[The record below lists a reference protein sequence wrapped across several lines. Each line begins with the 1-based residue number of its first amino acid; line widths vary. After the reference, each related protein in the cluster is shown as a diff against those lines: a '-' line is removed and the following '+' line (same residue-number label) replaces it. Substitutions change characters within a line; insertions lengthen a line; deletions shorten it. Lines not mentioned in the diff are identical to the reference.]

1 MSKEFEMEQS
11 LLGGLMKI
19 NNSSSDIVS
28 YVLRSL
34 KPNAFYHRVHSE
46 IYKAIKILSS
56 SDKQFDQ
63 LSVASYIDKH
73 SDIGFVEVDRCYS
86 HSCTSDVFRQYT
98 QTIKDAAIER
108 YALSKITDLQ
118 DVIANHD
125 NGTITQRIGLAESI
139 ISGIMES
146 VESRKSQGLKSGH
159 DIASEWLDDMDDFL
173 NGKSHTYDL
182 GVAELDALMKPKQVK
197 PGSLVVVGARPKMG
211 KTFLATKM
219 VCHYLTNRDEGVSVF
234 SLEMRS
240 VDIWERMLSEKAKS
254 NSNNFYTIPMD
265 NTGYWDSI
273 GNSNSELA
281 NSKIAICDT
290 GGITI
295 GFIKSEVRKQQRIHK
310 HGLIVIDYL
319 TLMGSDK
326 EAERND
332 LKYGEITKELK
343 LLAKELGCVVLL
355 LTQLNRGLESRT
367 DKRPMPSDSRDT
379 GQIEQDCDVWIGLYR
394 ERVYDK
400 NAPYNYTE
408 AIVRLNRNGGDGTAY
423 MTLENGYFED
433 VNTIE
438 AQAAITAYED
448 KGVADEQTQKSQYSG
463 YKKQPT
469 NKG

>member
-11 LLGGLMKI
+11 LIGGLMKL
-19 NNSSSDIVS
+19 NNSKSDVVG
-28 YVLRSL
+28 YVLRTL

-46 IYKAIKILSS
+46 IYKAIKEISI
-56 SDKQFDQ
+56 SDKHFDQ
-63 LSVASYIDKH
+63 LTVASYIDKH
-73 SDIGFVEVDRCYS
+73 SDIGFQEVDRCYS
-86 HSCTSDVFRQYT
+86 HSCTAEVFRQYT
-98 QTIKDAAIER
+98 QAIKDAAIER
-108 YALSKITDLQ
+108 YALSKMADLQ
-118 DVIANHD
+118 DIISNHS
-125 NGTITQRIGLAESI
+125 NGTIAQRLGIAESVINGI
-139 ISGIMES
+139 IES
-146 VESRKSQGLKSGH
+146 ADSRKTQGLKSGF
-159 DIASEWLDDMDDFL
+159 DIAGEWLDDIEDFK
-173 NGKSHTYDL
+173 NGKTNTYDL
-182 GVAELDALMKPKQVK
+182 GVAELDELMKPKQVK

-219 VCHYLTNRDEGVSVF
+219 VCHYLSKRDEGVSVF
-234 SLEMRS
+234 SLEMRA

-265 NTGYWDSI
+265 NTSYWDSI

-295 GFIKSEVRKQQRIHK
+295 GFIKSEVRKQQRVHK
-310 HGLIVIDYL
+310 HGLIVVDYL

-343 LLAKELGCVVLL
+343 LLAKELECVILL

-400 NAPYNYTE
+400 DVPYNFTE

-433 VNTIE
+433 VNTLE
-438 AQAAITAYED
+438 AQAKISAYED
-448 KGVADEQTQKSQYSG
+448 KGVADEQEQRQQYSSQ
-463 YKKQPT
+463 KKRIG
-469 NKG
+469 N

>member
-1 MSKEFEMEQS
+1 MNKEFQMEQS
-11 LLGGLMKI
+11 ILGGLMKL
-19 NNSSSDIVS
+19 NNGSSDIAG

-34 KPNAFYHRVHSE
+34 KPNSFSNRVHSE

-56 SDKQFDQ
+56 SDKHFDQ
-63 LSVASYIDKH
+63 LSVASYLDKH
-73 SDIGFVEVDRCYS
+73 SNVDIFEVDRCYS
-86 HSCTSDVFRQYT
+86 HSCNTEVFRQYT
-98 QTIKDAAIER
+98 QVIKDAAIER
-108 YALSKITDLQ
+108 YALSKMADLTD
-118 DVIANHD
+118 IISNHS
-125 NGTITQRIGLAESI
+125 NGTIAQRIGIAESVI
-139 ISGIMES
+139 NGIMES
-146 VESRKSQGLKSGH
+146 VDSRKVQGLKSGF
-159 DIASEWLDDMDDFL
+159 DIAGEWIDDIEDFK
-173 NGKSHTYDL
+173 NGNSHTYDL
-182 GVAELDALMKPKQVK
+182 GVAELDELMKPKQVK
-197 PGSLVVVGARPKMG
+197 PGSLIVVGARPKMG

-219 VCHYLTNRDEGVSVF
+219 VCHYLTKRDEGVSVF

-240 VDIWERMLSEKAKS
+240 VDIWERMLSEKSKS

-273 GNSNSELA
+273 GNSNMELA
-281 NSKIAICDT
+281 QTKIAICDT

-355 LTQLNRGLESRT
+355 LTQLNRGLESRP

-394 ERVYDK
+394 ERVYNKDV
-400 NAPYNYTE
+400 PYNYTE
-408 AIVRLNRNGGDGTAY
+408 AIVRLNRNGDDGTAY

-433 VNTIE
+433 VNTLE
-438 AQAAITAYED
+438 AQATIQAYSD
-448 KGVADEQTQKSQYSG
+448 KGEQDEQKSYSG
-463 YKKQPT
+463 YKNRTP
-469 NKG
+469 NKD